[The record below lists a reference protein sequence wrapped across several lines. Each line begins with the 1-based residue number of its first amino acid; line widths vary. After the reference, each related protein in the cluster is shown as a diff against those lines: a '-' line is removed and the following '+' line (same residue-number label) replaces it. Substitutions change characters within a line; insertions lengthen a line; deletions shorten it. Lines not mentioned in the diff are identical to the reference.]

1 MLERSDRR
9 YRMLVPGTLLA
20 CSIDFQFQEIAELEA

>member
-1 MLERSDRR
+1 
-9 YRMLVPGTLLA
+9 MLVPGTLLA